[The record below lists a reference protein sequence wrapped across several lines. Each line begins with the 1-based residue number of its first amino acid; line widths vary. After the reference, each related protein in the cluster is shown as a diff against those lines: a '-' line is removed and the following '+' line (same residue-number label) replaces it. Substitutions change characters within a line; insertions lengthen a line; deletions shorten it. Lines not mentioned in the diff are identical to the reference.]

1 GLGGERANYAV
12 YFESLLPLL
21 DSLNLSIAGR
31 YDSYNDVGSKFSP
44 RASLEF
50 RPIESLL
57 LRGSWGKG
65 FRAPTMGDLYGA
77 PATTNLAISPL
88 SSAGLAGGDAAT
100 CAALNAYRA
109 ESGNA
114 NFQPYPVNP
123 WSGRSEEHTSELQ
136 SRE

>member
-1 GLGGERANYAV
+1 
-12 YFESLLPLL
+12 
-21 DSLNLSIAGR
+21 SIAGR

-77 PATTNLAISPL
+77 PATTNLAISPP

-123 WSGRSEEHTSELQ
+123 CGNNDQYQFTITSNTDLEPEEATNWGAGVVWS
-136 SRE
+136 